1 MIRVLIVDDHAIFRA
16 GLKQIIADES
26 DLEVAGEAGN
36 AQEAIELAR
45 GAGSGDVMLLDIS
58 MPDRSGL
65 EVLKRVRQMSPQLP
79 VLILSVYPEDQY
91 AVRMLRAGAAGY
103 LTKESEPE
111 QLVEAIRKVV
121 RGGRYVS
128 PNVAERLADELD
140 VSRQKPL
147 HMALSDREFQIFHAI
162 AMGKSSSEI
171 ANELSLSVKTI
182 GTYRMRVLD
191 KMGMSRNAE
200 IIHYAV
206 ANRLLDY

>member
-1 MIRVLIVDDHAIFRA
+1 MVRVLIVDDHAIFRA

-36 AQEAIELAR
+36 AQDAIELAR
-45 GAGSGDVMLLDIS
+45 GAGRGDVMLLDIS

-128 PNVAERLADELD
+128 PSVAERLADELD
-140 VSRQKPL
+140 VSRHRPL
-147 HMALSDREFQIFHAI
+147 HMALSDREFQIFRAI

-171 ANELSLSVKTI
+171 ASELSLSVKTI
-182 GTYRMRVLD
+182 GTYRMRVLE

-200 IIHYAV
+200 IIHYAL
-206 ANRLLDY
+206 ANHLLD

>member
-16 GLKQIIADES
+16 GLKQVIADES

-36 AQEAIELAR
+36 AQDAIELAR

-91 AVRMLRAGAAGY
+91 AVRMLRAGASGY

-128 PNVAERLADELD
+128 PAVAERLVDELD

-147 HMALSDREFQIFHAI
+147 HMALSDREFQILRAI
-162 AMGKSSSEI
+162 AMGRSSSEI

-182 GTYRMRVLD
+182 GTYRMRVLE

-206 ANRLLDY
+206 ANRLLD

>member
-1 MIRVLIVDDHAIFRA
+1 MIRVLIVDDHAIFRT
-16 GLKQIIADES
+16 GLKQVIADEP

-36 AQEAIELAR
+36 AQDAIELAR

-58 MPDRSGL
+58 MPDKSGL

-128 PNVAERLADELD
+128 PAVAERLADELD
-140 VSRQKPL
+140 VSREKPL
-147 HMALSDREFQIFHAI
+147 HMALSDREFQIFRAI

-182 GTYRMRVLD
+182 GTYRMRVLE

-200 IIHYAV
+200 IIHYAL
-206 ANRLLDY
+206 ANHLLD